1 MRLVAI
7 ESGCKGLFNRDIGTT
22 QNWIEEMKRT
32 MSVSLEKTDYEG
44 FTREIEALRRD
55 AFQSLCHQD
64 FLHLIKIERLGK
76 LFSLLG
82 FATAWMIPNPISAVL
97 IAQGI
102 LTRWLLMHHISHG
115 GYDNVPGIPPEYTS
129 QIFARGWRRFL
140 DWFDWIL
147 PDAWACEHNF
157 LHHYHTGE
165 DQDPDLVERH
175 AELMRNWRC
184 PRIIKYLALF
194 LIGITWKLSY
204 YAPSTLNAFA
214 LHKDRDHN
222 PGQVTPIGFS
232 NFFDLRNRIVRQLW
246 LSCFLPFFMFHFVV
260 IPLLFLPLGKTAVLF
275 VLINRIL
282 AEFITNFHTYMII
295 GPNHAGSDLFRF
307 DHHYKNKQ
315 EFYVNQVL
323 GTVNYKTGNDWIDY
337 PQMWLNYQ
345 IEHHLFPDLPM
356 TKYQEIQPQVEAL
369 CRKHNLPYIQES
381 VFKRF
386 RKFLRI
392 CVGDGTMVRIHPDGR
407 IVHTPVKSSFR

>member
-1 MRLVAI
+1 MERAKSISLD
-7 ESGCKGLFNRDIGTT
+7 DID
-22 QNWIEEMKRT
+22 
-32 MSVSLEKTDYEG
+32 SEG

-64 FLHLIKIERLGK
+64 FLHLIKIKRLGN
-76 LFSLLG
+76 LISLLG
-82 FATAWMIPNPISAVL
+82 YATAWIIPNPISAAL

-102 LTRWLLMHHISHG
+102 LTRWLLVHHISHG
-115 GYDNVPGIPPEYTS
+115 GYDRVPGVPPEYTS
-129 QIFARGWRRFL
+129 KTFARGWRRFI

-147 PDAWACEHNF
+147 PAAWACEHNF

-165 DQDPDLVERH
+165 DKDPDLVERH

-184 PRIIKYLALF
+184 PRPIKYLVLF
-194 LIGITWKLSY
+194 LTGITWKFSY
-204 YAPSTLNAFA
+204 YAPNTLNAFES
-214 LHKDRDHN
+214 HKNRSPQQRHL
-222 PGQVTPIGFS
+222 TPIGFF
-232 NFFDLRNRIVRQLW
+232 NFLDVRNWLVRRLW
-246 LSCFLPFFMFHFVV
+246 LSCYLPFFTLHFVI

-275 VLINRIL
+275 VLINRVL
-282 AEFITNFHTYMII
+282 AEFITNFHSYMVIA
-295 GPNHAGSDLFRF
+295 PNHTGSDLYRF

-323 GTVNYKTGNDWIDY
+323 GSVNYKTGKDWIDY

-356 TKYQEIQPQVEAL
+356 TKYQEIQPKVQAL
-369 CRKHNLPYIQES
+369 CSKYNLPYLQES

-386 RKFLRI
+386 KKFVDI
-392 CVGDGTMVRIHPDGR
+392 CVGDGTMVRVPSESGR
-407 IVHTPVKSSFR
+407 ASTPVKSNLG